1 MLKIYFLGTGTSTG
15 IPQIGCEC
23 EVCTSNDIKNKR
35 LRASVLIKYS
45 ETTILIDCGPDIR
58 QQLLTTGVQQLDA
71 VLITHEHY
79 DHVGGLDDLRPLGE
93 NNVFAEKR
101 VLENIKKIMP
111 YAFSEKPYPGVPK
124 INLHCIS
131 EEIEFNVGDLT
142 IQPIRLF
149 HAKLPVLGYRFG
161 KAAYITDLKTIS
173 EESIELL
180 RDLDVLVLN
189 ALRINQHISHIS
201 LNEAIILARKIGA
214 KKTYFTH
221 FSHDL
226 GKHEVIEK
234 LLPENMYLSYDNL
247 EITV

>member
-23 EVCTSNDIKNKR
+23 EVCTSNDKKNKR
-35 LRASVLIKYS
+35 LRSSVLVKYADIN
-45 ETTILIDCGPDIR
+45 ILIDCGPDIR

-93 NNVFAEKR
+93 NHVFAEKR
-101 VLENIKKIMP
+101 VLENIKQIMP
-111 YAFSEKPYPGVPK
+111 YAFSDKPYPGVPK
-124 INLHCIS
+124 INLHCVS
-131 EEIEFNVGDLT
+131 EKKEFKIGDLT
-142 IQPIRLF
+142 IQPVRLF

-173 EESIELL
+173 EESIESL

-201 LNEAIILARKIGA
+201 LDEAIILARKIGA

>member
-23 EVCTSNDIKNKR
+23 EVCTSNDVKNKR
-35 LRASVLIKYS
+35 LRASVLIKDDD
-45 ETTILIDCGPDIR
+45 TNILIDCGPDIR
-58 QQLLTTGVQQLDA
+58 QQLLTTGVKKLDA

-101 VLENIKKIMP
+101 VLENIKQIMP

-131 EEIEFNVGDLT
+131 EDDEFRVGNLA
-142 IQPIRLF
+142 IRPVRLF
-149 HAKLPVLGYRFG
+149 HAKLPVLGFRFG
-161 KAAYITDLKTIS
+161 KAAYLTDLKTIS
-173 EESIELL
+173 DESIELL
-180 RDLDVLVLN
+180 RGLDVLVLN

-201 LNEAIILARKIGA
+201 LNEAIILARKIDA

-247 EITV
+247 EITI